1 MKTRKT
7 SINRSSFRGAGMH
20 ALTAVLCLLLL
31 MTGCSKKDAT
41 SPDMKES
48 QEAKAL
54 LQGIW
59 VDDETE
65 NVVFKVLGDTVFYP
79 DSTSQPAYFKI
90 VADTMI
96 LGESAVKYPLV
107 KQMEHIFWFINQN
120 GDTVKL
126 VKSNNE
132 ADSLNFTKKRP
143 EVLTITDVTKRD
155 TVVTYDN
162 ERYHCYVAIN
172 PTKYQVT
179 STAYTDDGVEV
190 SNVYYDNIVHLS
202 VFHGN
207 NRLFGKNFQKMEFTK
222 FVPKEFLEQA
232 ILSNVE
238 YDRADADGFHFDATL
253 CTPNAASC
261 YMVEIIVSFKAQVS
275 MKLLEN

>member
-107 KQMEHIFWFINQN
+107 KQMEHVFWFINQN

-126 VKSNNE
+126 
-132 ADSLNFTKKRP
+132 
-143 EVLTITDVTKRD
+143 DVD
-155 TVVTYDN
+155 
-162 ERYHCYVAIN
+162 I
-172 PTKYQVT
+172 
-179 STAYTDDGVEV
+179 
-190 SNVYYDNIVHLS
+190 DNIIKK
-202 VFHGN
+202 G
-207 NRLFGKNFQKMEFTK
+207 
-222 FVPKEFLEQA
+222 
-232 ILSNVE
+232 
-238 YDRADADGFHFDATL
+238 DD
-253 CTPNAASC
+253 
-261 YMVEIIVSFKAQVS
+261 
-275 MKLLEN
+275 

>member
-1 MKTRKT
+1 
-7 SINRSSFRGAGMH
+7 MH
-20 ALTAVLCLLLL
+20 SLALVLCLLLIL
-31 MTGCSKKDAT
+31 FTGCRQKDAA
-41 SPDMKES
+41 SADVAES
-48 QEAKAL
+48 REAKAL

-59 VDDETE
+59 LDDQTQ
-65 NVVFKVLGDTVFYP
+65 NVVFKIEGDTVFYP

-96 LGESAVKYPLV
+96 LGESATKYPLV
-107 KQMEHIFWFINQN
+107 KQMEHVFWFINQN
-120 GDTVKL
+120 GDTIKL
-126 VKSNNE
+126 VKSNDE
-132 ADSLNFTKKRP
+132 ADSLNFSQRRP
-143 EVLTITDVTKRD
+143 EVLTIAEVTKRD

-172 PTKYQVT
+172 PTKYKVT
-179 STAYTDDGVEV
+179 STAYNDDGVEV

-222 FVPKEFLEQA
+222 YVPKEFLEQA

-238 YDRADADGFHFDATL
+238 YDRADADGFHFNATL

-261 YMVEIIVSFKAQVS
+261 YLVEIIISYKAQVS
-275 MKLLEN
+275 MKLIEN